1 MLFLDI
7 VMFGGIDPVHVPGI
21 DTCNLHW
28 GYRGAT
34 EWTCSK
40 KSSPAVSEKYLI
52 FPNTIQIQFKC
63 YSDNIQTQ
71 KFIKPAFHV
80 EDILVHGSLNQ

>member
-1 MLFLDI
+1 MDSVEKSLKSKLCRTTQVKKCFTVSITAMLFLDI

-63 YSDNIQTQ
+63 
-71 KFIKPAFHV
+71 
-80 EDILVHGSLNQ
+80 